1 MPSPFHLSPASLP
14 LSCLPLW
21 PCSLFLHRLC
31 SLCTWPLFPAFPPP
45 LCCAPGCAGCLCT
58 SSVSSPLDPVLSSPS
73 CSHLLLP
80 PTSPALAACSCASS
94 APCDLP
100 LYPKLSHL
108 DMVGR
113 TIVAQVE
120 SPLVFSICIRRA
132 FLLSPICPC
141 RATRFPCVP
150 HTITSPCS
158 LHLPHGRR
166 ALEILGDP
174 DIPPCPW
181 NLPSSSSTLD
191 GGPRKASV
199 AQPRQIYGQQI
210 RKRRGCPILEAHR
223 SVLEAVVFFWCW
235 MMGRARLKAFW
246 SQSPHSHDTG
256 ST

>member
-113 TIVAQVE
+113 TMWHKWSRPWC
-120 SPLVFSICIRRA
+120 SPTVSEELFSFLPSVLAGLPAFHVCPTLSHPLAPSICLMEEGHWRFWGTLTSLPVPGT
-132 FLLSPICPC
+132 FLPL
-141 RATRFPCVP
+141 
-150 HTITSPCS
+150 
-158 LHLPHGRR
+158 LQLWM
-166 ALEILGDP
+166 GDQEKP
-174 DIPPCPW
+174 
-181 NLPSSSSTLD
+181 
-191 GGPRKASV
+191 
-199 AQPRQIYGQQI
+199 
-210 RKRRGCPILEAHR
+210 
-223 SVLEAVVFFWCW
+223 VLLNQGKSMVN
-235 MMGRARLKAFW
+235 R
-246 SQSPHSHDTG
+246 
-256 ST
+256 